1 MNIGKKRMLSEINN
15 TKLAPSAAASE
26 SKTSLGTE
34 SKQKV
39 VNAFQMMMGGFLKK
53 NKENVPEA

>member
-1 MNIGKKRMLSEINN
+1 MLSEINN